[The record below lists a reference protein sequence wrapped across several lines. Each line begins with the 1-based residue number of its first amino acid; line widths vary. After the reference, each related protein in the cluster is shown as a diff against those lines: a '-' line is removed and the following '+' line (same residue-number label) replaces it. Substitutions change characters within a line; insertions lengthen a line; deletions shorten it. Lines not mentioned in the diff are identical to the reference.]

1 VAFPPAKRGVKPSK
15 DGTQNFYVMKITV
28 LAGDGIGVE
37 VTREAVKVLN
47 AIAKVYDLTIET
59 DDQLIGGA
67 AIHTTGSPFPEA
79 TKISCVNAD
88 AVLLGAVGAPE
99 FDHLLPEKRPEIGLL
114 NLRTT
119 LGGFA
124 NLRPSKAIPALLD
137 SSPLRREIFEGTD
150 LLIVRELLGGLYFGQ
165 PRAINET
172 EAFNTMRYSVAEVE
186 RVARVAFESAKTRK
200 QKVTSVDKAN
210 VLETSRLWRETVNK
224 VAKDYPEIT
233 LEHLFVDACAM
244 HLVTNPTQF
253 DVILTENLFG
263 DILSDEAAVLTG
275 SLGML
280 ASATIGG
287 QIDLFEPV
295 HGSAPD
301 IAGKN
306 IANPLGA
313 IASVA
318 MLLRYTAKN
327 DSAADAIENAVEKVL
342 AEGYRTADISN
353 DKENY
358 AKTDEI
364 GDLVAKYSV
373 EFANTRYNS
382 QAV

>member
-1 VAFPPAKRGVKPSK
+1 
-15 DGTQNFYVMKITV
+15 MKITV

-47 AIAKVYDLTIET
+47 AIAKVYDLEIET

-67 AIHTTGSPFPEA
+67 AIHATGSPFPVE
-79 TKISCVNAD
+79 TIDSCLKAD

-172 EAFNTMRYSVAEVE
+172 EAFNTMRYSVVEVE
-186 RVARVAFESAKTRK
+186 RVARVAFESARNRK

-244 HLVTNPTQF
+244 HLVTNPRQF

-327 DSAADAIENAVEKVL
+327 NSAADAIENAIEKVL

-353 DKENY
+353 DKENF

-364 GDLVAKYSV
+364 GELVAKYAV
-373 EFANTRYNS
+373 EFANTRSSS
-382 QAV
+382 QTV

>member
-1 VAFPPAKRGVKPSK
+1 
-15 DGTQNFYVMKITV
+15 MKITV

-47 AIAKVYDLTIET
+47 AVAEVFGLKIET
-59 DDQLIGGA
+59 DAQLIGGA
-67 AIHTTGSPFPEA
+67 AIKETGSPFPVE
-79 TKISCVNAD
+79 TIDSCLRAD

-114 NLRTT
+114 NLRRT

-165 PRAINET
+165 PRQINET

-186 RVARVAFESAKTRK
+186 RVARVAFESAKTRR

-244 HLVTNPTQF
+244 HLVTHPTRF

-301 IAGKN
+301 IAGEN

-327 DSAADAIENAVEKVL
+327 NAAADAVEKAIDKVL

-353 DKENY
+353 DKENFT
-358 AKTDEI
+358 KTDEI
-364 GDLVAKYSV
+364 GDLVAKYAV
-373 EFANTRYNS
+373 EFANTRSNS
-382 QAV
+382 QTV

>member
-1 VAFPPAKRGVKPSK
+1 M
-15 DGTQNFYVMKITV
+15 NITV

-47 AIAKVYDLTIET
+47 AVAEIFGLEIET
-59 DDQLIGGA
+59 DAQLIGGA
-67 AIHTTGSPFPEA
+67 AIRATGSPFPVE
-79 TKISCVNAD
+79 TIDSCLRAD
-88 AVLLGAVGAPE
+88 AVLLGAVGSPE
-99 FDHLLPEKRPEIGLL
+99 FDNLLPEKRPEIGLL
-114 NLRTT
+114 NLRRT

-210 VLETSRLWRETVNK
+210 VLETSRLWRETVTK
-224 VAKDYPEIT
+224 VGRDYPEIT

-313 IASVA
+313 IASAA

-327 DSAADAIENAVEKVL
+327 NEAADAIEKAIDKVL
-342 AEGYRTADISN
+342 DEGYRTADISN
-353 DKENY
+353 DKENF

-364 GDLVAKYSV
+364 GDLVAKYAV
-373 EFANTRYNS
+373 EFANTRSNS
-382 QAV
+382 QTV

>member
-1 VAFPPAKRGVKPSK
+1 MSFRVNSRLKIL
-15 DGTQNFYVMKITV
+15 MKITV

-37 VTREAVKVLN
+37 VTREAVKVLS
-47 AIAKVYDLTIET
+47 AVARVYDFEIET
-59 DDQLIGGA
+59 DEQLIGGA
-67 AIHTTGSPFPEA
+67 AISAMGSPFPVE
-79 TKISCVNAD
+79 TKESCLKSD

-99 FDHLLPEKRPEIGLL
+99 YDHLLPVKRPEIGLL
-114 NLRTT
+114 QLRTA

-124 NLRPSKAIPALLD
+124 NLRPSKAFPALID

-165 PRAINET
+165 PRGISET

-186 RVARVAFESAKTRK
+186 RVARVAFESAKTRNK
-200 QKVTSVDKAN
+200 KVTSVDKAN
-210 VLETSRLWRETVNK
+210 VLETSRLWRETVEK

-244 HLVTNPTQF
+244 HLVTNPTRF

-287 QIDLFEPV
+287 QIDLYEPV

-318 MLLRYTAKN
+318 MLLRHTAKN
-327 DSAADAIENAVEKVL
+327 TEAAEAIENAIDKVL

-353 DKENY
+353 DKTNF
-358 AKTDEI
+358 AKTVEI
-364 GDLVAKYSV
+364 GDLVAKYAV
-373 EFANTRYNS
+373 EFANTRANS
-382 QAV
+382 QTV

>member
-1 VAFPPAKRGVKPSK
+1 MLIRGEK
-15 DGTQNFYVMKITV
+15 NLMKITV

-37 VTREAVKVLN
+37 VTREAVKVLM
-47 AIAKVYDLTIET
+47 AVAKIYDLAVET
-59 DDQLIGGA
+59 DEQLIGGA
-67 AIHTTGSPFPEA
+67 AISATGSPFPEA
-79 TKISCVNAD
+79 TKQSCLSAD

-99 FDHLLPEKRPEIGLL
+99 YDNLLPEKRPEIGLL
-114 NLRTT
+114 QLRQA

-124 NLRPSKAIPALLD
+124 NLRPSKAFPALID
-137 SSPLRREIFEGTD
+137 SSPLRKEIFEGTD

-165 PRAINET
+165 PRAIGET

-186 RVARVAFESAKTRK
+186 RVARVAFESARNRK
-200 QKVTSVDKAN
+200 GKVTSVDKAN
-210 VLETSRLWRETVNK
+210 VLETSRLWRNTVEK
-224 VAKDYPEIT
+224 VAKDYPEIM

-244 HLVTNPTQF
+244 HLVTSPTQF

-280 ASATIGG
+280 ASATVGG
-287 QIDLFEPV
+287 EIDLFEPV

-327 DSAADAIENAVEKVL
+327 TEAADAIENAIDKVL

-353 DKENY
+353 DKVNF
-358 AKTDEI
+358 ARTDEI
-364 GDLVAKYSV
+364 GDLVAKYAV